1 MVIQMYYE
9 NHVSRGT
16 CKRDTCH
23 KNDQKKGL
31 HRYEVVGGL
40 DDIKVK
46 NKIALNAAQIDK
58 LTEFFGAR
66 RAREGSEVIRLQM
79 VLAFSGLT
87 RASFLSAALKYGFE
101 LYWVIESIFLSI
113 ALIYCYCVCGLEGSI
128 L

>member
-31 HRYEVVGGL
+31 DRYEVVGGL

-46 NKIALNAAQIDK
+46 NKVALNAAQIDK
-58 LTEFFGAR
+58 LTGFLEQEGHVKEAKSFG
-66 RAREGSEVIRLQM
+66 S
-79 VLAFSGLT
+79 
-87 RASFLSAALKYGFE
+87 KWY
-101 LYWVIESIFLSI
+101 
-113 ALIYCYCVCGLEGSI
+113 
-128 L
+128 